1 MERLAKSKK
10 SRSRSRCRSAHF
22 IFNEEDKKLKVHG
35 GMVEK
40 MLAALRGPT
49 KTKRSKENHP
59 TRTWFNQANNYFNG
73 LMTSFT
79 AFIQSKNE
87 NLCCGMDTS
96 DVDGA
101 STCA

>member
-1 MERLAKSKK
+1 MYDIERLQKARMERLAKSKK

-35 GMVEK
+35 GMVENEK

-49 KTKRSKENHP
+49 KANRSKENHP

-79 AFIQSKNE
+79 AFIQ
-87 NLCCGMDTS
+87 
-96 DVDGA
+96 
-101 STCA
+101 